1 MFLSKS
7 KFPFWSRLALHAL
20 WQHGV
25 WEAAQC
31 RLFTNMSGVPFA
43 SALFLMILRFTK
55 SCFKPRPTLASA
67 LFLMIAAT
75 GADVV
80 LTLAL
85 VAIALRFARALQSR
99 PSNAR
104 RGRHNRRDCYRG
116 FGFGT
121 RLVAHL
127 PAMPTI
133 RFAGRSIG
141 LWPVV
146 QMTLLPFLAFALARC
161 FSSKSN

>member
-25 WEAAQC
+25 WEATQC

-85 VAIALRFARALQSR
+85 VAIALRFARGHFSRALLTL
-99 PSNAR
+99 AA
-104 RGRHNRRDCYRG
+104 G
-116 FGFGT
+116 GT
-121 RLVAHL
+121 IAAIVIEVL
-127 PAMPTI
+127 
-133 RFAGRSIG
+133 
-141 LWPVV
+141 
-146 QMTLLPFLAFALARC
+146 ALALGWWRTSPRC
-161 FSSKSN
+161 PPSDSPGEASVFGLSCK